1 MQNRITIKELFSK
14 ATDINFRNLFQ
25 PVIPHLDLTG
35 KIAQVIS
42 ALTEA
47 VTVWFICQSE
57 LSEVNK
63 YLTVFISIIAVLLV
77 VAAIEL
83 GGRKGVQVLTRAIVW
98 KRLKSFWYWILFIPI
113 LLITGFLFWQSF
125 QLSTKGT
132 NQTFKQS
139 VRAAVVFNDS
149 TFFDRH
155 QLLTATINAKLD
167 QQIGTIGDAHKANY
181 SAKENEFNVK
191 IEGVTTQIAQHKRN
205 KANGVKWAQSHIDK
219 QTKIKS
225 SIETEKAQVLALLT
239 ADYNAN
245 IKSIED
251 ARVKEL
257 TLEGDR
263 YKEAIEEAKG
273 ITNTNRTTET
283 ETANFWGGL
292 FSNLVGLMIVIA
304 LVCIII
310 VEIFRK
316 GSGIEIEYLEG
327 EAPPTLWVIF
337 WQGVNNRAFNVSY
350 KMVNKVYVEKKA
362 FTFDFIQPTLSE
374 YQKNTMSINRKHDL
388 PLLFNTGIDIDNNI
402 QFSAN
407 AKDGK
412 VISATIEA
420 NTTSTED
427 LDNVDFSPSNDLTN
441 ELLGNNNQR
450 MNSMIP
456 EGMIKCA
463 LDGCNECFVKRNH
476 RHKFHSSDCRI
487 KHWEQKTGQEF
498 GKEKIE

>member
-1 MQNRITIKELFSK
+1 MQNRITIKEFFK
-14 ATDINFRNLFQ
+14 KPTDINFRNLFQ

-63 YLTVFISIIAVLLV
+63 FVSVCLSIVAVLLV

-98 KRLKSFWYWILFIPI
+98 KRLNSFWYWILFIPI
-113 LLITGFLFWQSF
+113 LLITGFLFWQSL

-139 VRAAVVFNDS
+139 VQSAVVFNDS
-149 TFFDRH
+149 TFFARH
-155 QLLTATINAKLD
+155 QLLTATINAKID

-181 SAKENEFNVK
+181 SAKENEFNAK
-191 IEGVTTQIAQHKRN
+191 IEAVTTLIDEHTRN
-205 KANGVKWAQSHIDK
+205 KSNGVKWAQSHIDK

-251 ARVKEL
+251 TRAKEL
-257 TLEGDR
+257 TAEGDR
-263 YKEAIEEAKG
+263 YEKAVEEAKG
-273 ITNTNRTTET
+273 ITNTNQATET
-283 ETANFWGGL
+283 ETANFWGSL
-292 FSNLVGLMIVIA
+292 FSNLVGLMIVVA

-316 GSGIEIEYLEG
+316 GSGIEIEYIEG
-327 EAPPTLWVIF
+327 EAPPTLWVVF

-362 FTFDFIQPTLSE
+362 FDFGFIQPTLSE
-374 YQKNTMSINRKHDL
+374 YQINTMAINKKHDL
-388 PLLFNTGIDIDNNI
+388 PLLFNTGIDNNI

-407 AKDGK
+407 AKDGEMITATVEADTTSSENPELRAHNVLDDLSSDEK
-412 VISATIEA
+412 MTVISGQIVGEKNCLHCGEIFQYKNKKKKYC
-420 NTTSTED
+420 NT
-427 LDNVDFSPSNDLTN
+427 N
-441 ELLGNNNQR
+441 
-450 MNSMIP
+450 
-456 EGMIKCA
+456 
-463 LDGCNECFVKRNH
+463 
-476 RHKFHSSDCRI
+476 CRQA
-487 KHWEQKTGQEF
+487 HWEKVNSKKLKKGRV
-498 GKEKIE
+498 KS